1 MPHFTAITGANVFS
15 VLRDFDFEP
24 LVVAILLVNIE
35 RAGDF
40 AFSRDKRPGKMIGPI
55 WLSP

>member
-40 AFSRDKRPGKMIGPI
+40 AFSRDKRPGKMVGPI
-55 WLSP
+55 